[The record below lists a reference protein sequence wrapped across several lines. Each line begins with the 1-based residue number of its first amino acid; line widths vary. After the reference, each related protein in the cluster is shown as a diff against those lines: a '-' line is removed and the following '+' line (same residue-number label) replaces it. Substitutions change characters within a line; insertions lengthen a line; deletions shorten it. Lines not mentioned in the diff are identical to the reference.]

1 MNATETGRLHELAE
15 FLKTRRARLTPAE
28 AGLPEGGRRRTP
40 GLRRAEVAMLA
51 GMSVDW
57 YTWLEQGRDIQASV
71 QVLDSLARA
80 LRLDAGERRHLYLLA
95 LKQLPAELRA
105 GAGTVSPTLQR
116 LLDAQGPNP
125 AVVIDQRMD
134 ILGWNEAARRTYGDY
149 PNMTMLDRNT
159 LWRTFMEKDMRR
171 MLGDKW
177 EKQARRRM
185 AQFRANFAKF
195 PGDPW
200 WIEMIEAMNEAS
212 PEFRAW
218 WPEHDILDAEEG
230 TKLLLHPQAGMLA
243 FDHISFHPTNAPEL
257 TATVNL
263 PLPEYDTAA
272 KMLALMA
279 AER

>member
-57 YTWLEQGRDIQASV
+57 YTWLEQGRDIQASA

-134 ILGWNEAARRTYGDY
+134 LVGWNEAARLTYGDY
-149 PNMTMLDRNT
+149 PNMTMRDRNT
-159 LWRTFMEKDMRR
+159 LWRTFMGEDLRR

-195 PGDPW
+195 PGDSW

-230 TKLLLHPQAGMLA
+230 TKLLLHPHAGMLA

-257 TATVNL
+257 TVTVNL
-263 PLPEYDTAA
+263 PLPEYDTAV
-272 KMLALMA
+272 KLRALMA